1 MKDEEKAALDG
12 APLTLDTIV
21 EDGFTHADS
30 VRLHLDTISLVMKE
44 AEEMLEK
51 VLVNEWIDE
60 LWKTMFDAG
69 SISIP
74 GAKSITLSWLSS
86 HPDII
91 DRDYLAE
98 KLRSSTDNVKELP
111 EYNDACDVYM

>member
-1 MKDEEKAALDG
+1 
-12 APLTLDTIV
+12 
-21 EDGFTHADS
+21 
-30 VRLHLDTISLVMKE
+30 
-44 AEEMLEK
+44 
-51 VLVNEWIDE
+51 
-60 LWKTMFDAG
+60 MFDAG

-86 HPDII
+86 NPDII